1 MSYHVERTIE
11 TTETNDGESAR
22 SDNSNLATLS
32 VNIIFYIFGVLLL
45 LLGFRFV
52 LAILGANPSNWF
64 AGFVYDTSHPFVSPF
79 FSLFNYKTELANG
92 SRFEIYTLVA
102 MAVYATLAYGIT
114 RLFTLGQ
121 RDDS

>member
-11 TTETNDGESAR
+11 STEV
-22 SDNSNLATLS
+22 SDKEGGPADSSSFVTLS
-32 VNIIFYIFGVLLL
+32 VNIVMYIFGVLLL
-45 LLGFRFV
+45 LLMFRFV
-52 LAILGANPSNWF
+52 LAILGANPGNWF
-64 AGFVYDTSHPFVSPF
+64 AGFIYDTSHPFVSPF
-79 FSLFNYKTELANG
+79 FSLFKYKTELANG

-102 MAVYATLAYGIT
+102 MAVYTTLAYGIT